1 MEGRLIE
8 KGGIADYPMLCL
20 LYLDFDKSIE
30 FGEEGVNGR
39 KAEIREDRDS

>member
-1 MEGRLIE
+1 MDYKGMMEGRLIE
-8 KGGIADYPMLCL
+8 KGGDL
-20 LYLDFDKSIE
+20 LYMDFDKSIE